1 MATYKKRGGKTKTP
15 QQQAPEQESVTAE
28 VFSTL
33 DTSAGRA
40 EAWVSRNQNYILSFI
55 GLVVVGVFGYL
66 GYENYV
72 VKPMQEESTN
82 LIAQAQTHFNEA
94 LEDPTLQDSLFV
106 LALDGDGV
114 SPGFIEIINSYGGS
128 AAAQIATYNAGMI
141 YLKRGEYDLA
151 IDYLEDFSANYP
163 VLGALAL
170 GGIADS
176 FTELNQ
182 LEDALGYYRKAA
194 NYADNDLT
202 TPRFLLKGAQVA
214 LSLGAKDD
222 AAALLETLAS
232 DYAET
237 PQATHLE
244 VLLAQA
250 QN

>member
-1 MATYKKRGGKTKTP
+1 MATYKKRGGKSKMP

-55 GLVVVGVFGYL
+55 ALVTVGVFGYL

-82 LIAQAQTHFNEA
+82 LMAHAQSHFSEA

-106 LALDGDGV
+106 LALEGDGV
-114 SPGFIEIINSYGGS
+114 NPGFIEIINSYGSS
-128 AAAQIATYNAGMI
+128 AAAEIATYNAGMI
-141 YLKRGEYDLA
+141 YLKRGEYDKA
-151 IDYLEDFSANYP
+151 IDYLEDFSSNDP

-170 GGIADS
+170 GGIADA
-176 FTELNQ
+176 FAELNQ
-182 LEDALGYYRKAA
+182 LDDALGYYQKAA

-202 TPRFLLKGAQVA
+202 KPRFLLKGAQMA
-214 LSLGAKDD
+214 LSLGAKAD
-222 AAALLETLAS
+222 AASMLETLAS
-232 DYAET
+232 EYAET
-237 PQATHLE
+237 PQATHAE